1 MSPKTKV
8 LVIEDEVS
16 LRQNLV
22 SVLELNGFQVAAAE
36 NGLAGIDLA
45 KADPPDLILCDVT
58 MPECDGHGVLKRLRQ
73 NPRTARVPF
82 IFLTAKGERADV
94 RAGMNLGA
102 DDYLHKPVSEQD
114 LLEAIDARLEKHRVQ
129 RSIPADAAIDFS
141 SAAPLQSL
149 GLTVRE
155 AEVLLWVAQGKG
167 NADIAAILKMS
178 EGTVKKHLVH
188 IFEKLGV
195 ESRSA
200 AALRAIETLGNRAP
214 GRL

>member
-129 RSIPADAAIDFS
+129 QSVPADAAIDFS